1 MDEQSSKAYL
11 KLINALLTCSSGK
24 ESEIL
29 RANQELIDKNLIL
42 TMVGVSETL
51 VEQGDRKAA
60 DWLQNLAE
68 QLAEALGGL
77 EQVKSQTTKKSNSAA
92 LSTSEDYVEFLME
105 VLQATAESQGNPQV
119 VYPLLQ
125 ANLDKLDDN
134 LTQILRVWFEVILSE
149 NQPEQE
155 QYIAVI
161 VSDFSNL
168 IQQFPLG
175 NRAINLEIAITGF
188 EIGLTTFTLEAFPEE
203 WGIIQNNLG
212 NGYKDR
218 ILGDRAENLEQAI
231 ACYQHA
237 LRVYTCNEF
246 PELWAATQNNLAN
259 AYSDRIYGEKTE
271 NLEQAIACYQN
282 ALRVY
287 TREAFPQQW
296 SKLYNNLGATY
307 SKRIRGDRAENL
319 EMALQAYHAAW
330 QVRTRGAFPMDWAA
344 TQSNLATAYSDRI
357 RGNRAENL
365 EQAIACYQNA
375 LEVYARSAFPEA
387 WAMTQNNLAVAYR
400 ERIRGDKATNLEM
413 SIRAYHAALEVRTR
427 EAFPMDWAATQS
439 NLAIAYSDRIRGN
452 RAENLEQAI
461 ACSQSALQVYT
472 RSAFPEAWAMTQNNL
487 AVAYR
492 ERIRGDKATNLEMS
506 IQAYHG
512 ALEVRTREAFPIDWA
527 ATQSNLAIAYSD
539 RIRGNRAENLEQA
552 IACCQRALQVY
563 TREAFPE
570 QWARTQSNLAT
581 AYRELGQI
589 AKALTYYKN
598 ALEVFLP
605 KAFPVDCLRVGR
617 NLGDTAFAAGFWT
630 EAIEGYDIAIEAVEQ
645 SRTWASTEARRE
657 EILSAA
663 IDVYSNMVQACIN
676 IEQFDRALEYV
687 ERSKARNLVEILAT
701 KDLYPK
707 GNIPKTVLK
716 ELDRLRREIV
726 REQRRLNIEESIRST
741 DGSFDPSTDIKQN
754 RTKLEQL
761 IRQLDQLIKHDIHP
775 IDPAFN
781 LTQKIEPISFK
792 QIKQLLP
799 DQQTALIE
807 WYVTSETFL
816 TFIVTSCSHMPTVLQ
831 ASPEDLQT
839 LLDWTSSYL
848 SSYYDNR
855 QQWRNELDDRL
866 RQLADILNLKHLLSL
881 IPINCQ
887 RLILIPHRFLHMFP
901 LHALEVG
908 GQDAKVNSQNSATEL
923 LNNLTLGESLAISTQ
938 LRAEHTKRELPLAKD
953 DIVQQKRQ
961 NCLLD
966 LYPGGVSYAPS
977 CQLLQTVEARHTSS
991 QQHNLDRLFIVQN
1004 PTNDLHFTDLEVT
1017 AISAYFDQAYILAK
1031 QAATKEALNQ
1041 EEALQNA
1048 HIVHF
1053 SCHGYFNLASPLE
1066 SGLRLA
1072 NNKDLANNED
1082 LANNGYLTLEEVFE
1096 LDLTQSRLVTLS
1108 ACETGLTDITSLS
1121 DEYTSLPSGFLYAG
1135 SSNVVSSLWEVNDL
1149 STTFLM
1155 IKFYENLKNE
1165 TSAAIA
1171 LSQAQRWLRD
1181 TTLYKLEQWIR
1192 QRQLPFD
1199 HKLRKLWQQLFNKV
1213 KGSDKPFAHP
1223 LYWAAFTCQGL

>member
-29 RANQELIDKNLIL
+29 RANQELIDKKLIL
-42 TMVGVSETL
+42 TMVIVSETL
-51 VEQGDRKAA
+51 AEQGDRTAA

-77 EQVKSQTTKKSNSAA
+77 EQFKSQTNKKSNSAA
-92 LSTSEDYVEFLME
+92 LSISEVYVEFLME
-105 VLQATAESQGNPQV
+105 VLQATAESQGNHQV

-134 LTQILRVWFEVILSE
+134 LTQILRVWFEGILSE
-149 NQPEQE
+149 NQPDQA
-155 QYIAVI
+155 QNIAVI

-168 IQQFPLG
+168 IKQFPLG
-175 NRAINLEIAITGF
+175 SRAINLEIAITGF
-188 EIGLTTFTLEAFPEE
+188 EIGLTTFTREAFPEE

-218 ILGDRAENLEQAI
+218 ILGNRAENLEQAI
-231 ACYQHA
+231 ACYQNA

-246 PELWAATQNNLAN
+246 PQLWAATQNNLAN
-259 AYSDRIYGEKTE
+259 AYSDRIYKERTD
-271 NLEQAIACYQN
+271 NLEQAIGCYQN

-296 SKLYNNLGATY
+296 STINNNLGAVY
-307 SKRIRGDRAENL
+307 SKRIRGDQADNL
-319 EMALQAYHAAW
+319 EIALQAYH
-330 QVRTRGAFPMDWAA
+330 R
-344 TQSNLATAYSDRI
+344 
-357 RGNRAENL
+357 
-365 EQAIACYQNA
+365 
-375 LEVYARSAFPEA
+375 
-387 WAMTQNNLAVAYR
+387 
-400 ERIRGDKATNLEM
+400 
-413 SIRAYHAALEVRTR
+413 ALEVRTR
-427 EAFPMDWAATQS
+427 EAFPMDWAATKS
-439 NLAIAYSDRIRGN
+439 NLATAYSDRIRGN
-452 RAENLEQAI
+452 RADNLELAI
-461 ACSQSALQVYT
+461 ACYQNALEVYT
-472 RSAFPEAWAMTQNNL
+472 RLAFPQAWAMTQNNL

-506 IQAYHG
+506 IQAYYS

-539 RIRGNRAENLEQA
+539 RIRGNRADNLELA
-552 IACCQRALQVY
+552 IACSQSALQVY

-589 AKALTYYKN
+589 AKALTCYKN
-598 ALEVFLP
+598 ALEVFFP
-605 KAFPVDCLRVGR
+605 TAFPVDCLRVGR

-663 IDVYSNMVQACIN
+663 IDVYGNMVQACIN
-676 IEQFDRALEYV
+676 SEQFDRALEYV
-687 ERSKARNLVEILAT
+687 ERSKARNLVEILVT
-701 KDLYPK
+701 KNLYPK

-726 REQRRLNIEESIRST
+726 GEQRRLKIEESIRST
-741 DGSFDPSTDIKQN
+741 DGSFDPSIDIKQN
-754 RTKLEQL
+754 RIKLEQL

-781 LTQKIEPISFK
+781 FTQKVEPISFK
-792 QIKQLLP
+792 QIQQLLP

-816 TFIVTSCSHMPTVLQ
+816 TFIITSSSHMPMVWQ

-855 QQWRNELDDRL
+855 QKWRHELDDRL
-866 RQLADILNLKHLLSL
+866 RQLADLLNLNHLLSL
-881 IPINCQ
+881 IPIDCE

-901 LHALEVG
+901 LHALEIA
-908 GQDAKVNSQNSATEL
+908 GQNAKVNSQNSATEL

-938 LRAEHTKRELPLAKD
+938 LREENTKRELPLAKD
-953 DIVQQKRQ
+953 DIVEQKRQ

-977 CQLLQTVEARHTSS
+977 CKLLQTVEATHTSP
-991 QQHNLDRLFIVQN
+991 QQHNFDRLFTVQN
-1004 PTNDLHFTDLEVT
+1004 PTDDLDFTDLEVT
-1017 AISAYFDQAYILAK
+1017 AISSYFDHAYILAK
-1031 QAATKEALNQ
+1031 QAATKAATKEALNQ
-1041 EEALQNA
+1041 ENALQNA
-1048 HIVHF
+1048 NCVHF

-1072 NNKDLANNED
+1072 NDEH
-1082 LANNGYLTLEEVFE
+1082 LTLGEIFE
-1096 LDLTQSRLVTLS
+1096 FNLPKCRLVTLS

-1135 SSNVVSSLWEVNDL
+1135 SSNVVSSLWAVNDL
-1149 STTFLM
+1149 PTTFLM
-1155 IKFYENLKNE
+1155 IKFYENLKHK
-1165 TSAAIA
+1165 TSANIA
-1171 LSQAQRWLRD
+1171 LSQAQLWLRD
-1181 TTLYKLEQWIR
+1181 TTLYELEEWIE

-1199 HKLRKLWQQLFNKV
+1199 HKLRKLWSQWFNQV
-1213 KGSDKPFAHP
+1213 QGSDKPFAHP
-1223 LYWAAFTCQGL
+1223 FYWAAFTCQGL

>member
-51 VEQGDRKAA
+51 AEQGDRTAA
-60 DWLQNLAE
+60 DWLQNLAD
-68 QLAEALGGL
+68 QLGEALGGL

-105 VLQATAESQGNPQV
+105 VLQTTADSKGNPQV

-134 LTQILRVWFEVILSE
+134 LVKILIVWFQEILSE
-149 NQPEQE
+149 IDPEQA
-155 QYIAVI
+155 QDIAVI
-161 VSDFSNL
+161 VIDFSNL

-175 NRAINLEIAITGF
+175 SKAINLEIAITGF
-188 EIGLTTFTLEAFPEE
+188 EIGLTTFTREAFPEE

-218 ILGDRAENLEQAI
+218 ILGNRAENLEQAI
-231 ACYQHA
+231 ACYQNA

-246 PELWAATQNNLAN
+246 PQLWAATQNNLAN
-259 AYSDRIYGEKTE
+259 AYGARIYGERTE

-287 TREAFPQQW
+287 TRSAFPQQW
-296 SKLYNNLGATY
+296 SKLHNNLGAVY

-319 EMALQAYHAAW
+319 EMALQAYHGALE
-330 QVRTRGAFPMDWAA
+330 VRTRETFPADWAA

-357 RGNRAENL
+357 RGNRADNL

-375 LEVYARSAFPEA
+375 LQVYTRSAFPQG
-387 WAMTQNNLAVAYR
+387 WAMTQNNLAV
-400 ERIRGDKATNLEM
+400 T
-413 SIRAYHAALEVRTR
+413 
-427 EAFPMDWAATQS
+427 
-439 NLAIAYSDRIRGN
+439 
-452 RAENLEQAI
+452 
-461 ACSQSALQVYT
+461 
-472 RSAFPEAWAMTQNNL
+472 
-487 AVAYR
+487 YR

-506 IQAYHG
+506 IQAYHA
-512 ALEVRTREAFPIDWA
+512 ALQMRTREAFPTDWA
-527 ATQSNLAIAYSD
+527 ATQSNLAIAYSNRIRGNRADNLELAMACSQSALQVYTLEAFPEQWARTQSNLAIAYSD
-539 RIRGNRAENLEQA
+539 RIRGNRAENVEQA
-552 IACCQRALQVY
+552 MACSQSALKVY

-570 QWARTQSNLAT
+570 QWARTQSNLAIAYSDRILGNRADNLELAIACSQSALQIYTREAFPEQWARTQSNLGT

-598 ALEVFLP
+598 ALEVFFP
-605 KAFPVDCLRVGR
+605 TAFPLDCLRVGR

-741 DGSFDPSTDIKQN
+741 DGSFDPSIDIKQK

-761 IRQLDQLIKHDIHP
+761 IRQLDQLIKRDIHP

-816 TFIVTSCSHMPTVLQ
+816 TFIVTSCSHMPMVWQ
-831 ASPEDLQT
+831 ASPEDLQS

-848 SSYYDNR
+848 SFYYDNR

-866 RQLADILNLKHLLSL
+866 RQLADILNLNHLLSL
-881 IPINCQ
+881 IPIDCQ

-908 GQDAKVNSQNSATEL
+908 GQDAKVNSQN
-923 LNNLTLGESLAISTQ
+923 
-938 LRAEHTKRELPLAKD
+938 
-953 DIVQQKRQ
+953 
-961 NCLLD
+961 CLLD

-977 CQLLQTVEARHTSS
+977 CHLLQTVEERHTSP
-991 QQHNLDRLFIVQN
+991 QQHNFSRLFTVQN
-1004 PTNDLHFTDLEVT
+1004 PTDDLHFTDLEVS
-1017 AISAYFDQAYILAK
+1017 AISSYFDQAYILAK
-1031 QAATKEALNQ
+1031 QAATKAATKEALNQ
-1041 EEALQNA
+1041 ENALQNA
-1048 HIVHF
+1048 KIIHF
-1053 SCHGYFNLASPLE
+1053 SGHGYFNLASPLE
-1066 SGLRLA
+1066 SSLI
-1072 NNKDLANNED
+1072 LANNEQ
-1082 LANNGYLTLEEVFE
+1082 LTLGEIFE
-1096 LDLTQSRLVTLS
+1096 FNLPKCQLVTLS

-1135 SSNVVSSLWEVNDL
+1135 SSNVVSSLWAVNDL
-1149 STTFLM
+1149 PTTFLM
-1155 IKFYENLKNE
+1155 IKFYENLKHK

-1171 LSQAQRWLRD
+1171 LSQAQHWLRD
-1181 TTLYKLEQWIR
+1181 TTLYELEEWIE

-1199 HKLRKLWQQLFNKV
+1199 HKLRKLWSQRFNQV
-1213 KGSDKPFAHP
+1213 QGSDKPFAHP
-1223 LYWAAFTCQGL
+1223 FYWAAFTCQGL